1 MSNSLRAKADSLL
14 TYLSGFFFSLN
25 VGLVIPYNLVLFTD
39 LVTFKKMI
47 LYFIQHSQLFLAG
60 KIVPK
65 NLTHHYLE
73 SKFLIAHSLS
83 TNTYFF

>member
-1 MSNSLRAKADSLL
+1 MSNSLRSKADSLL

-25 VGLVIPYNLVLFTD
+25 VDLVIPYYLVLFTD

-47 LYFIQHSQLFLAG
+47 LYFIQHLWLFSAG

-65 NLTHHYLE
+65 NLHHYLE
-73 SKFLIAHSLS
+73 PKFLIAHSLS